1 MVCKTQDLEWLYRLY
16 ILERWLHYPQPFLV
30 YGHNISSVVLV
41 YLWKKKINYNFKGD
55 YKNANKCKNQKQGR
69 VASVIH
75 GSSYSQVAV
84 EQTDADGVA
93 TGSFIHAAIPVDICK
108 KMELVKGNL
117 VTCIFPAATVILAKH
132 D

>member
-1 MVCKTQDLEWLYRLY
+1 MSIC
-16 ILERWLHYPQPFLV
+16 
-30 YGHNISSVVLV
+30 G
-41 YLWKKKINYNFKGD
+41 KKINYNFKGD
-55 YKNANKCKNQKQGR
+55 YKNANKCKKSKTRKSGISNVR
-69 VASVIH
+69 

-93 TGSFIHAAIPVDICK
+93 TGSFIRAAIPVDICK
-108 KMELVKGNL
+108 KMELVKGNM

>member
-1 MVCKTQDLEWLYRLY
+1 MQ
-16 ILERWLHYPQPFLV
+16 
-30 YGHNISSVVLV
+30 IS
-41 YLWKKKINYNFKGD
+41 
-55 YKNANKCKNQKQGR
+55 AKNQKQGR

-108 KMELVKGNL
+108 KMELTKGNI
-117 VTCIFPAATVILAKH
+117 VTCIFPAASVILAKH

>member
-1 MVCKTQDLEWLYRLY
+1 MQ
-16 ILERWLHYPQPFLV
+16 
-30 YGHNISSVVLV
+30 IS
-41 YLWKKKINYNFKGD
+41 
-55 YKNANKCKNQKQGR
+55 AKNQKQGR

-108 KMELVKGNL
+108 KNGTNKRKYSYMYFSCSYSYNSQARLK
-117 VTCIFPAATVILAKH
+117 
-132 D
+132 